1 LKGNRQRELPQCR
14 TLWLVYIILVLL
26 SRLERNTRIPGSVKL
41 STDNQALDTNRRNNK
56 KSRLLTEMR
65 TTANRRQWLHRQA
78 VSHTSRSQVRNHPNK
93 SLTRVLGA

>member
-65 TTANRRQWLHRQA
+65 TT
-78 VSHTSRSQVRNHPNK
+78 SES
-93 SLTRVLGA
+93 